1 MELTVGTAEQ
11 YTESLKKLLPQGSY
25 WEKLTENGES
35 DLNKILSAFGSDVR
49 FFRQHM
55 VRLLKEAYPATA
67 EETLE
72 NWEIVRLGT
81 TNPDLPTE
89 NRRALI
95 LSNAG
100 FSAIYKIAESF
111 GTEISVEFPFKCGC
125 FGWQK
130 AGQQRLG
137 AQNTLSVIT
146 VNVTGG
152 ENLDET
158 DDFESA
164 ITGHLLANHIIS
176 FRYIT
181 GGKSFESI
189 DELSKAVKID
199 LTPIHAYPAAKF
211 ARASFGQ
218 TRIAAPYAA
227 DIALVY
233 ISGYRSTWKRK
244 DIEEAVLPLAGKF
257 EKICFVYGKDIF
269 YGGCASSA
277 DGHTFSTLAE
287 LSEHTGV
294 ELAESEPYEAAYF
307 GRNRFGTSR
316 FTKPQAVD
324 VVFIKISGYGADYR
338 RSDIEKALM
347 TLVSENKTVYFLYG
361 KEAIYGG
368 YVSQ

>member
-1 MELTVGTAEQ
+1 
-11 YTESLKKLLPQGSY
+11 
-25 WEKLTENGES
+25 
-35 DLNKILSAFGSDVR
+35 
-49 FFRQHM
+49 M

-211 ARASFGQ
+211 GRASFGQ

-244 DIEEAVLPLAGKF
+244 DIEEEVLPLAGKF

-277 DGHTFSTLAE
+277 DGHTFSTFAE

>member
-1 MELTVGTAEQ
+1 MAGNASEL
-11 YTESLKKLLPQGSY
+11 LKREAVAV
-25 WEKLTENGES
+25 EKLRERGVPGP
-35 DLNKILSAFGSDVR
+35 LG
-49 FFRQHM
+49 
-55 VRLLKEAYPATA
+55 LLVQGKGFH
-67 EETLE
+67 
-72 NWEIVRLGT
+72 R
-81 TNPDLPTE
+81 D
-89 NRRALI
+89 RAG
-95 LSNAG
+95 NVD
-100 FSAIYKIAESF
+100 IAL
-111 GTEISVEFPFKCGC
+111 
-125 FGWQK
+125 
-130 AGQQRLG
+130 R
-137 AQNTLSVIT
+137 
-146 VNVTGG
+146 
-152 ENLDET
+152 ET
-158 DDFESA
+158 D
-164 ITGHLLANHIIS
+164 
-176 FRYIT
+176 
-181 GGKSFESI
+181 
-189 DELSKAVKID
+189 
-199 LTPIHAYPAAKF
+199 
-211 ARASFGQ
+211 
-218 TRIAAPYAA
+218 AA